1 VLKKMH
7 IHGKIPTTWPWWQST
22 YSRSVSLRRQR
33 IGERTKKEGVSLLPF
48 FFSFWF
54 FTVAPAVVFGYDRGM
69 KINTDPNKI
78 KDILERGVE
87 EVIDRGH
94 LETALRSGKQLR
106 AKLGIDPTSPNIHI
120 GRAVPLFKLRD
131 FQELGHKIVLIIGDF
146 TGVIG
151 DTSDKDSERPM
162 LTEVEVKK
170 NLESYIKQAEKVID
184 VKKCEVRYNS
194 EWLGKLNY
202 HEIGRQADIFSLS
215 EFIARENIK
224 KRLDAGKRI
233 SLRELLYPLMQGYDS
248 VAIKADVEIG
258 GTDQRFN
265 LLAGRELQRR
275 YNQEPQDIITNP
287 LIEGLDGRKMSSS
300 WGNGINLFDPADD
313 MFGKVMS
320 LKDELIIKY
329 FILTTRVGLAEIK
342 KYQKQLVSGHNP
354 RDLKVKLAFEI
365 VRQYH
370 GEAASQKA
378 KTEFENVFQKKEL
391 PSDMPEW
398 PAKKGEYNI
407 LDLLF
412 ESELT
417 PSKAE
422 AKRMVAAGAVEI
434 SGQTKTDWQEIIKIE
449 NGITIQVGKRKFIKI
464 LCPKFL

>member
-1 VLKKMH
+1 
-7 IHGKIPTTWPWWQST
+7 
-22 YSRSVSLRRQR
+22 
-33 IGERTKKEGVSLLPF
+33 
-48 FFSFWF
+48 
-54 FTVAPAVVFGYDRGM
+54 M
-69 KINTDPNKI
+69 KIDTDPNKI
-78 KDILERGVE
+78 KEVLERGVE

-94 LETALRSGKQLR
+94 LEAALRSGKQLR
-106 AKLGIDPTSPNIHI
+106 IKLGIDPTSPNIHI

-131 FQELGHKIVLIIGDF
+131 FQELGHQIVLIIGDF
-146 TGVIG
+146 TGIIG

-162 LTEVEVKK
+162 LTEETVKK
-170 NLESYIKQAEKVID
+170 NLESYIQQAEKVID
-184 VKKCEVRYNS
+184 IKKCEVRYNS

-202 HEIGRQADIFSLS
+202 HEIGRQADVFSLS

-265 LLAGRELQRR
+265 LLTGRELQRS

-300 WGNGINLFDPADD
+300 WGNGINLFDPAND

-329 FILTTRVGLAEIK
+329 FILTTRVDMAEIK
-342 KYQKQLVSGHNP
+342 KYQEELTSATVNP
-354 RDLKVKLAFEI
+354 RNLKARLAKEI
-365 VRQYH
+365 VTLYH
-370 GEAASQKA
+370 GQKA
-378 KTEFENVFQKKEL
+378 AQEAEEAFNKVFRDKEM
-391 PSDMPEW
+391 PSEMPEW
-398 PAKKGEYNI
+398 PAEKNEYPI
-407 LDLLF
+407 MDLLF
-412 ESELT
+412 LSGAV

-422 AKRMVAAGAVEI
+422 AKRMILAGAVEI
-434 SGQTKTDWQEIIKIE
+434 NSQTKTNWQEIIKIA
-449 NGITIQVGKRKFIKI
+449 NDLVIQVGKRKFVKIK
-464 LCPKFL
+464 KHV